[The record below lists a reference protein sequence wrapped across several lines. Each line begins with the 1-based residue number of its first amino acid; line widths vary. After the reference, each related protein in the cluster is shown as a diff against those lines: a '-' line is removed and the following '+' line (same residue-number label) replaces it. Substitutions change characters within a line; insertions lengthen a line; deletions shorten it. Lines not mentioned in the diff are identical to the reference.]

1 MILSEVAG
9 GEKECLQHLKDSKK
23 DVRDKDEYNFR
34 VGELHLK
41 LQEFGDAKKVSII
54 FSVLSRAWSC
64 TGLVTV
70 FASCNF
76 TYNTAQ
82 RDITR
87 RTTNSFLFFISACRC

>member
-1 MILSEVAG
+1 MYQSMILSEVAG

-54 FSVLSRAWSC
+54 LYFLCFLVLGHARAS
-64 TGLVTV
+64 
-70 FASCNF
+70 
-76 TYNTAQ
+76 
-82 RDITR
+82 
-87 RTTNSFLFFISACRC
+87 